1 MKNRCFKE
9 ILSKELES
17 RSKKNAGY
25 SLRAF
30 ARDLQIDP
38 SNLSKILTGK
48 TDPFKKTKERILL
61 DLGISRKEILN
72 IITTENQ
79 HEELK
84 NFDYLDIEAFEC
96 ISEWHH
102 DAILE
107 LTRLSFFKPDR
118 KWIAKTLEISELK
131 VKLAVER
138 LLKLGYLNINPEGK
152 WIDTLGDVSTH
163 KNVNYTNRALK
174 KRQQDVLKKSL
185 ESITTI
191 PVSERD
197 HTYTMMAI
205 NRDDIQ
211 SVKQEIK
218 QFRRKMAQFLEREGV
233 KPNSIYQLHIG
244 FYPLS
249 RIQKGDEK

>member
-1 MKNRCFKE
+1 M
-9 ILSKELES
+9 
-17 RSKKNAGY
+17 
-25 SLRAF
+25 
-30 ARDLQIDP
+30 
-38 SNLSKILTGK
+38 
-48 TDPFKKTKERILL
+48 
-61 DLGISRKEILN
+61 
-72 IITTENQ
+72 
-79 HEELK
+79 
-84 NFDYLDIEAFEC
+84 
-96 ISEWHH
+96 
-102 DAILE
+102 
-107 LTRLSFFKPDR
+107 
-118 KWIAKTLEISELK
+118 
-131 VKLAVER
+131 
-138 LLKLGYLNINPEGK
+138 
-152 WIDTLGDVSTH
+152 GDVSTH